1 MKQLAVV
8 FISRDQQRSRK
19 FLLMKKTFI
28 LFFFTILIFSGCS
41 LVNGQL
47 PTGENITS
55 NNDQNEAYPI
65 MPTPDMNSAYPIN
78 TPQIINNGYPAPDNS
93 RKNGPKFEIL
103 KPVLN
108 GSTIVSGN
116 GPANVPII
124 LIDVTEMGLLIDKTT
139 IDQNGNFQFS
149 LDEPLMSGHSIG
161 LQIGDL
167 ANTDFNYNDFV
178 FSSEYIDRPMIGI
191 ILAIAPVV
199 DK

>member
-1 MKQLAVV
+1 
-8 FISRDQQRSRK
+8 
-19 FLLMKKTFI
+19 MKKIFI
-28 LFFFTILIFSGCS
+28 LLIFTILIFSGCS
-41 LVNGQL
+41 PVNEQL
-47 PTGENITS
+47 PTEENITS

-65 MPTPDMNSAYPIN
+65 MPTADMNSAYPIN
-78 TPQIINNGYPAPDNS
+78 TPQIINNGYPVPDNT

-108 GSTIVSGN
+108 GSTIVSGT
-116 GPANVPII
+116 GPANVPRT
-124 LIDVTEMGLLIDKTT
+124 LIDVTEMGVIISKTT
-139 IDQNGNFQFS
+139 IDRNGDFQFS
-149 LDEPLMSGHSIG
+149 LDEPLKSGHSIG

-167 ANTDFNYNDFV
+167 ADTDFNYDDFV